1 MQCWCCS
8 LNPQSISLKASQIHW
23 TMSVSGHSRLVI
35 FKCHHTRSFWRAIT
49 EAYKSNPVSFTEVS
63 VWQLA
68 MIKDQNDCCVIR
80 NPQSWILL
88 RGLERTERGSQPG
101 DLHLLSQEGWEQ
113 SVGSTEQHCN
123 PDWEQHQED
132 SCRELSS
139 TVILA
144 GSSTRRVPAGILCCA
159 AQPWVHLHNAALS
172 SKESKGTHSSSALPC
187 RQCRNSWPQRS
198 TSGRPHGSKSW
209 FRSYLMS
216 WYTEERLQSFCRVP
230 PPMAKWG
237 WVAAF
242 AWCLWLFK
250 IKKKKKKFSL
260 KQCPNLVHQTQGWMS
275 AVTQEEENTQSI
287 LDK

>member
-88 RGLERTERGSQPG
+88 RGLERTEHGSQPG

-123 PDWEQHQED
+123 PGWEQHQEG
-132 SCRELSS
+132 SCRDP
-139 TVILA
+139 V
-144 GSSTRRVPAGILCCA
+144 LCCTA
-159 AQPWVHLHNAALS
+159 LGAPAQRCTEQQRKQRHPQLFCTALQ
-172 SKESKGTHSSSALPC
+172 A
-187 RQCRNSWPQRS
+187 
-198 TSGRPHGSKSW
+198 
-209 FRSYLMS
+209 M
-216 WYTEERLQSFCRVP
+216 
-230 PPMAKWG
+230 
-237 WVAAF
+237 
-242 AWCLWLFK
+242 
-250 IKKKKKKFSL
+250 
-260 KQCPNLVHQTQGWMS
+260 
-275 AVTQEEENTQSI
+275 
-287 LDK
+287 